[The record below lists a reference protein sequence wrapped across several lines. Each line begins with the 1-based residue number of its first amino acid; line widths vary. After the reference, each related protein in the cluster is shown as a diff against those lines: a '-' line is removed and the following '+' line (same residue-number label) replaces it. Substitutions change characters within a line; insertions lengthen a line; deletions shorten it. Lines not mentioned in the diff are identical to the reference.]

1 MSASLSAHHKTSY
14 IFLPYD
20 IKWNLSLLYIP
31 AIIWQQLFIFI
42 LFVCDICLF
51 FLSVSKMK
59 MIYFL
64 FPSLFL
70 NYKHV
75 VINLESL
82 DKRSQKGKSSRVGNS
97 LGLSLVFRIEESWL
111 GNDSKLV
118 DQINCPGQGL
128 SGCPR
133 LIKHI
138 YMIGG
143 DCPSILVRE

>member
-14 IFLPYD
+14 IFLPAD

-64 FPSLFL
+64 FPFLFL